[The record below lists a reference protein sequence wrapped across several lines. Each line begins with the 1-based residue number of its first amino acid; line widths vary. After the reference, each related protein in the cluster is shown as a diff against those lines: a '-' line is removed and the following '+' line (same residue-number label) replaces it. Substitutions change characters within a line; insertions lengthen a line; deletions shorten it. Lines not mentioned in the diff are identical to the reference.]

1 MVNLN
6 MYFIFGIWC
15 FNFLGY
21 AGIWIH
27 FMYDVCVFPLVYNSI
42 YWELGLVMLI
52 RQAKDVVKGI
62 KKKIGSR
69 NSKVQ
74 LLALTVSEG
83 VH

>member
-1 MVNLN
+1 
-6 MYFIFGIWC
+6 
-15 FNFLGY
+15 
-21 AGIWIH
+21 
-27 FMYDVCVFPLVYNSI
+27 
-42 YWELGLVMLI
+42 MLI

>member
-1 MVNLN
+1 MMNLN
-6 MYFIFGIWC
+6 MYFIFGVSIFCVTREFEYILCMMFEFCPWFIIPYIENLVWLC
-15 FNFLGY
+15 F
-21 AGIWIH
+21 
-27 FMYDVCVFPLVYNSI
+27 
-42 YWELGLVMLI
+42 I